1 MLLEC
6 LCLFV
11 FIIRLFHV
19 WCFAPGVK
27 FWRDKK
33 TVILLAV
40 ILVRYFCDYILR
52 EGDNEI
58 RAVSKENLRFKIRNE

>member
-33 TVILLAV
+33 TVIFLAV
-40 ILVRYFCDYILR
+40 IVVRYLSNYILQ
-52 EGDNEI
+52 EADNEI
-58 RAVSKENLRFKIRNE
+58 RALSKENLHFKFSNK